1 MSHPHESLPQ
11 SLHPASLGS
20 VPSYSPNADRA
31 LQPLVDAVADL
42 VEQRQLAR
50 TPEVAQEWFAI
61 ESVARY
67 LDVAPER
74 VRKLVARRAIPYYQ
88 EGPGCRVHLRR
99 RELDEWMLR
108 SRVAARPER
117 HG

>member
-1 MSHPHESLPQ
+1 M
-11 SLHPASLGS
+11 HPASPS
-20 VPSYSPNADRA
+20 SEPSYSPNADRA
-31 LQPLVDAVADL
+31 LQPFVDAVADI

-50 TPEVAQEWFAI
+50 TPETAPEWMSV
-61 ESVARY
+61 ESAARY
-67 LDVAPER
+67 LDVSPER
-74 VRKLVARRAIPYYQ
+74 VRKLVARRTIPHYQ
-88 EGPGCRVHLRR
+88 EGPGCRVFLRR